1 MQVTKVTRLVSAILG
16 AGRSRWAACCAAA
29 LVNAALLVAGGPAL
43 ADAAPVSGVTRVA
56 DGASTTTV
64 SARTV
69 TKGVGPI
76 MPVTSCASLAKMNF
90 RDGPGVSA
98 VLTSARVVKV
108 KVWATKVA
116 FCDVVGVIAPQTRF
130 EIQLPTATWHGQY
143 IQNGCEV
150 YCGAI
155 PSGEMPTA
163 GLSCAAA
170 QNGEFVLAA
179 DDEGH
184 TGLGT
189 DGSWAKNSLALRVVY
204 GLTSEHSVAQVA
216 RSIIRA
222 YYGRPA
228 TYRYYDGCSTGGREA
243 LILAQRYP
251 GDFNG
256 IIAGAPAMNLAPLS
270 GLMDAWLVIS
280 NTGPD
285 GREIVTAASV
295 RTLHAAVMK
304 ACAGSGGIIEDPRR
318 CGFNPASIQCPPREH
333 ASTCLTPAQV
343 EAVRKFYRGPSD
355 PAGQN
360 LYNGGEPY
368 GSELY
373 WIGEF
378 VQPASSGSQPVAD
391 SGTAKLALNYLK
403 YLAFM
408 PNPPADFTLAD
419 LRFTAQE
426 FWALNRLGNAIYNAN
441 DPDLQAFAA
450 RGGKLI
456 MYHGW
461 ADQAIPPW
469 STLDY
474 YAALERAAGGFRASQ
489 TFSRLYMIPGAY
501 HCLYSPDYRYANLA
515 DFLTPLVA
523 WVQRGI
529 APGSVQADT
538 WDTGTNTYTSRE
550 VVRPFDAL
558 APVRPANGSLNAGYR
573 YIGRY

>member
-1 MQVTKVTRLVSAILG
+1 M
-16 AGRSRWAACCAAA
+16 ACCAAV
-29 LVNAALLVAGGPAL
+29 LLNAAMLGAGSPAL
-43 ADAAPVSGVTRVA
+43 AEADPVSGVTHVA
-56 DGASTTTV
+56 GQ
-64 SARTV
+64 ARTDNG
-69 TKGVGPI
+69 TI
-76 MPVTSCASLAKMNF
+76 MPVTSCASLAKMNL
-90 RDGPGVSA
+90 RDVPGASA
-98 VLTSARVVKV
+98 VLASARIVKV

-116 FCDVVGVIAPQTRF
+116 FCDVTGVIAPQTRF
-130 EIQLPTATWHGQY
+130 EIQLPTSTWHGQY
-143 IQNGCEV
+143 LQDGCAV
-150 YCGAI
+150 YCGSI
-155 PSGEMPTA
+155 PLDEGEMPIA
-163 GLSCAAA
+163 GLTCVAA

-184 TGLGT
+184 TGAGT
-189 DGSWAKNSLALRVVY
+189 DGRWAMNSMRLRVVY
-204 GLTSEHSVAQVA
+204 GLTSEHSLAQIA
-216 RSIIRA
+216 RPIIRA

-256 IIAGAPAMNLAPLS
+256 VIAGAPAMNLAPLS
-270 GLMDAWLVIS
+270 GLMDAWLVVS

-285 GREIVTAASV
+285 GREIVTAANV
-295 RTLHAAVMK
+295 RALHAAVMR

-318 CGFNPASIQCPPREH
+318 CGFNPASLQCPPHEH
-333 ASTCLTPAQV
+333 PSTCLTPAQV

-355 PAGQN
+355 PAGRN

-378 VQPASSGSQPVAD
+378 VQPATSGSLPVAD

-403 YLAFM
+403 YMAFA
-408 PNPPADFTLAD
+408 PNPPANFTLAD
-419 LRFTAQE
+419 VRFTARE
-426 FWALNRLGNAIYNAN
+426 FRALNQLGNAIYNAN
-441 DPDLQAFAA
+441 DPDLRAFAA

-474 YAALERAAGGFRASQ
+474 YAAVERAAGGFRASQ
-489 TFSRLYMIPGAY
+489 AFSRLYMIPGAY
-501 HCLYSPDYRYANLA
+501 HCLYSPDGRYDNLA
-515 DFLTPLVA
+515 DFLTPLIA

-538 WDTGTNTYTSRE
+538 WDTRTNTYTSHE

-558 APVRPANGSLNAGYR
+558 APVRPASGSLNAGYR